1 MFTVSGDMVRQSKSA
16 RAALQLSVG
25 RFHRWMCD
33 VRLGKFIHEYVFFLF
48 CTSDGNETGKHLLI
62 IITFLNSYAA
72 VYLAAG
78 LENLLEEIMMQ
89 CMPSDQET
97 LLTASVLEN
106 AIANNGDLWGLLQ
119 PYAHLNAGRTATG
132 TYWLIGH
139 FYFYIFLLFFKTL
152 NPIISHFFFMLLG
165 ALSLPRWPSQ
175 SGLDSGLRGSG
186 SSSVSSNGDDHSR
199 SAKTLEQSL
208 LTTCVGTIN
217 ELHELLQRV
226 TQFHFRH
233 SAPCPGATPNGGAKQ
248 ALTWASS
255 ALHALFYF
263 MRCSQVRKNG
273 PQTSSYLL
281 DSGFFFGFSPLP
293 KIKST

>member
-1 MFTVSGDMVRQSKSA
+1 M
-16 RAALQLSVG
+16 
-25 RFHRWMCD
+25 
-33 VRLGKFIHEYVFFLF
+33 RLKNICSSSSLFFCF
-48 CTSDGNETGKHLLI
+48 
-62 IITFLNSYAA
+62 NSYAA

-132 TYWLIGH
+132 NLPRGLLRIHIVFNRRH
-139 FYFYIFLLFFKTL
+139 FYLFEANQFQLIFLF
-152 NPIISHFFFMLLG
+152 ILG

-186 SSSVSSNGDDHSR
+186 SSVSSNGDDHSR

-263 MRCSQVRKNG
+263 MRCSQVC
-273 PQTSSYLL
+273 
-281 DSGFFFGFSPLP
+281 
-293 KIKST
+293 STNRMS

>member
-1 MFTVSGDMVRQSKSA
+1 
-16 RAALQLSVG
+16 
-25 RFHRWMCD
+25 
-33 VRLGKFIHEYVFFLF
+33 
-48 CTSDGNETGKHLLI
+48 
-62 IITFLNSYAA
+62 
-72 VYLAAG
+72 
-78 LENLLEEIMMQ
+78 
-89 CMPSDQET
+89 
-97 LLTASVLEN
+97 
-106 AIANNGDLWGLLQ
+106 
-119 PYAHLNAGRTATG
+119 
-132 TYWLIGH
+132 
-139 FYFYIFLLFFKTL
+139 
-152 NPIISHFFFMLLG
+152 MLLG

-186 SSSVSSNGDDHSR
+186 SSVSSNGDDHSR

-263 MRCSQVRKNG
+263 MRCSQVKMAHKRALIANVL
-273 PQTSSYLL
+273 LL
-281 DSGFFFGFSPLP
+281 DSGFVSPSPPLHRNKVGFISIIDFYLWVKKKQKTVGTCRARTESSYPRIGVRTTLYRAAATDRMGSGGQRSFGASPFLR
-293 KIKST
+293 TG

>member
-1 MFTVSGDMVRQSKSA
+1 
-16 RAALQLSVG
+16 
-25 RFHRWMCD
+25 
-33 VRLGKFIHEYVFFLF
+33 
-48 CTSDGNETGKHLLI
+48 
-62 IITFLNSYAA
+62 
-72 VYLAAG
+72 
-78 LENLLEEIMMQ
+78 MM
-89 CMPSDQET
+89 S
-97 LLTASVLEN
+97 
-106 AIANNGDLWGLLQ
+106 
-119 PYAHLNAGRTATG
+119 
-132 TYWLIGH
+132 
-139 FYFYIFLLFFKTL
+139 
-152 NPIISHFFFMLLG
+152 G

-186 SSSVSSNGDDHSR
+186 SSVSSNGDDHGR

-263 MRCSQVRKNG
+263 MRCSQVCATKKRLIGNVL
-273 PQTSSYLL
+273 LL
-281 DSGFFFGFSPLP
+281 DSGFSSPNP
-293 KIKST
+293 EIKT